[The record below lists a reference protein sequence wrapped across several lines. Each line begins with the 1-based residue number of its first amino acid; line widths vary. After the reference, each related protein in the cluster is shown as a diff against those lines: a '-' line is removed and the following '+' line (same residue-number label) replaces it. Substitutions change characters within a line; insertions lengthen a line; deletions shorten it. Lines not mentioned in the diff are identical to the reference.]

1 MTGTLDLQVFYE
13 NLQVRT
19 LLDLEYLL
27 WANQIAVLVTTIR
40 VIHVHVPACTS

>member
-13 NLQVRT
+13 NLHVRT

-27 WANQIAVLVTTIR
+27 WTNQIAVLVQLY
-40 VIHVHVPACTS
+40 VSYLHAHHDKA